1 MVSDRDLR
9 YYSNY
14 YDIINKFL
22 LMKVSVE
29 TCFCI
34 PEKLEG
40 ECFENIDEET
50 LTKLKQIAEDLYDD
64 IKELTKL
71 NQYDKDINGIIL
83 KKIFIFRLR
92 CSFKDYFQL
101 VPLLLFVRLN
111 ILIGFFS
118 LKLF

>member
-14 YDIINKFL
+14 YGIINKFL

-40 ECFENIDEET
+40 ECFENIDEKT
-50 LTKLKQIAEDLYDD
+50 LTELKQIAEDLYDD

-71 NQYDKDINGIIL
+71 NQYEKDINGIIL
-83 KKIFIFRLR
+83 KKYSFLDSGVLSKIISNWFRCYYL
-92 CSFKDYFQL
+92 
-101 VPLLLFVRLN
+101 
-111 ILIGFFS
+111 
-118 LKLF
+118 